1 MAVPPHAFA
10 VEERRLTYA
19 GFGRDGRNGFTLREF
34 RSVELPPDTFLPGFL
49 GGPVH
54 EPRAFDERIT
64 AFVAELPGSVK
75 EATLVVPDAWV
86 RTAFV
91 EAGEVPR
98 SGDARDDVLR
108 WKLKRLLPFRV
119 DDLRLQGTPV
129 APLPSQA
136 GTNEPNRMLLGFG
149 LELLLHQLEDAFTAA
164 GVRIGRIINQGLAAP
179 GALREDL
186 VAPGELLAFAHVADD
201 SYTLLFVIDDTPVLH
216 RFKAFSEGLPDEAR
230 GSFVGRDLLLT
241 KSFLD
246 ENLPAARLARVVLSA
261 PTEWTTAWSHW
272 LADTLGQPAEL
283 LGTDHLLPL
292 RSALTRPVPPWSELL
307 PLVGAVAQEV
317 S

>member
-10 VEERRLTYA
+10 IDERRLLYA
-19 GFGRDGRNGFTLREF
+19 GFAKDGRNGFTLREF
-34 RSVELPPDTFLPGFL
+34 RSAELPPDTFHPGFL
-49 GGPVH
+49 GGPSH
-54 EPRAFDERIT
+54 ESRALDERVT

-75 EATLVVPDAWV
+75 EATLVVPDSWV

-91 EAGEVPR
+91 EAGELPR
-98 SGDARDDVLR
+98 SGEGRDDVLR

-119 DDLRLQGTPV
+119 DDLRLQATEV
-129 APLPSQA
+129 TPLPSQLS
-136 GTNEPNRMLLGFG
+136 TDEPRRLLLGFG
-149 LELLLHQLEDAFTAA
+149 LEQLLAQLEGAFAAA

-186 VAPGELLAFAHVADD
+186 VGPGELLAYAQVADD
-201 SYTLLFVIDDTPVLH
+201 SYTLLFVADGAPVLH

-246 ENLPAARLARVVLSA
+246 ENLPDARLARVVLSA
-261 PTEWTTAWSHW
+261 PTEWSQAWSHW
-272 LADTLGQPAEL
+272 IEDTLGRPAEML
-283 LGTDHLLPL
+283 AAEHLLPL
-292 RSALTRPVPPWSELL
+292 RSALTRPTPGWAELL
-307 PLVGAVAQEV
+307 PLAGAIAQEV
-317 S
+317 Q